1 MPTREIAAAGAM
13 LTKRQKELVDY
24 LDGYIAKQGYA
35 PTLEEIGGHFGLS
48 SLATIHKHLTNLE
61 KKGLIR
67 RKWNR
72 SRALEV
78 VKKER
83 RAAAVELPLLGR
95 VAAGAPIEALEDP
108 DTVAV
113 PEELIGRGETFV
125 LRVRGQSM
133 VKEGILDGDYIVVE
147 SRAQADNGDTVVAL
161 VRGDATVKR
170 FYREK
175 AGMVRLQPANDAMA
189 PIIARAT
196 DVEIRGI
203 VVAVMRKYLPGRK
216 RPT

>member
-1 MPTREIAAAGAM
+1 MAIRESGVM
-13 LTKRQKELVDY
+13 LTKRQKEFVDY
-24 LDGYIAKQGYA
+24 LDGHITKHGYA
-35 PTLEEIGGHFGLS
+35 PTLEEIGEHFGLS

-72 SRALEV
+72 SRQLEV
-78 VKKER
+78 VKRER
-83 RAAAVELPLLGR
+83 RVAALELPLLGR
-95 VAAGAPIEALEDP
+95 VAAGVPIEALEQP
-108 DTVAV
+108 DTIAV
-113 PEELIGRGETFV
+113 PEDLVGRGETFV
-125 LRVRGQSM
+125 LRVRGSSM

-147 SRAQADNGDTVVAL
+147 SRAQAENGNTVVAL
-161 VRGDATVKR
+161 VHGDATVKR

-175 AGMVRLQPANDAMA
+175 GGMIRLQPANDNLA
-189 PIIARAT
+189 PIIARAA

-216 RPT
+216 RPA